1 MEKIISA
8 FWSALEMCSQL
19 LFWKAIFQ
27 PRVQKRIYL
36 LVVVAVWA
44 LNQLYINSTLPSELI
59 AGLTLLLYTVASCIV
74 NKGKWHQHILTTF
87 LFVGFSG
94 IFDTI
99 FLYGAS
105 SMIGISVSDLVWRK
119 FSYVVIVTSGKL
131 FCCLAHGYFTVSLY
145 SERHSR

>member
-59 AGLTLLLYTVASCIV
+59 AGLT
-74 NKGKWHQHILTTF
+74 
-87 LFVGFSG
+87 
-94 IFDTI
+94 
-99 FLYGAS
+99 
-105 SMIGISVSDLVWRK
+105 
-119 FSYVVIVTSGKL
+119 
-131 FCCLAHGYFTVSLY
+131 
-145 SERHSR
+145 

>member
-1 MEKIISA
+1 M
-8 FWSALEMCSQL
+8 
-19 LFWKAIFQ
+19 
-27 PRVQKRIYL
+27 
-36 LVVVAVWA
+36 VVAVWA

-87 LFVGFSG
+87 IFVGFSG

-131 FCCLAHGYFTVSLY
+131 FILPFPCIPKDTVARREMVVSFSFVSHNLNGDTPSYF
-145 SERHSR
+145 